1 MRYSASVPKP
11 VKSAHPE
18 LYIRLKAI
26 MPAGESEASW
36 LRLAGVNSSFFQD
49 LKKSGRARNDS
60 IDKLVEAA
68 GMTPAQFYAQDS
80 AGSKGGEQPQERVT
94 GTRERHLP
102 FRSPGEIRDIPLLGT
117 ALGGPFDVS
126 DEGEPLVVELTDVD
140 LDDVIDYVRRPS
152 SLIGQED
159 LYCVTIVGDSM
170 KPWARDGTPAY
181 IGPKRQPSIED
192 HVLVQIMKRDG
203 NGDGR
208 VVSALIK
215 KLCRRTSEY
224 VELEQYN
231 PPLRFRIPVKDI
243 ARIHRVIP
251 WEEIIFF

>member
-1 MRYSASVPKP
+1 MRYSASVPQTS
-11 VKSAHPE
+11 SAAVPD
-18 LYIRLKAI
+18 LYRRLKAI
-26 MPAGESEASW
+26 MPAGETEASW
-36 LRLAGVNSSFFQD
+36 LRAAGVNSSFFQG

-68 GMTPAQFYAQDS
+68 GMTPAQFYAGDAS
-80 AGSKGGEQPQERVT
+80 RTIEEAVS
-94 GTRERHLP
+94 GTRERQLP
-102 FRSPGEIRDIPLLGT
+102 FRAQGEIRDIPLVGT

-126 DEGEPLVVELTDVD
+126 EDGEPIVVELTAIH
-140 LDDVIDYVRRPS
+140 LDNVIDYVRRPS
-152 SLIGQED
+152 SLQGKEE

-170 KPWARDGTPAY
+170 KPWAKDGTPAY
-181 IGPKRQPSIED
+181 INPRHPPAIED

-203 NGDGR
+203 EGNGH

-215 KLCRRTSEY
+215 KLCRRTTSY
-224 VELEQYN
+224 VELEQYH
-231 PPLRFRIPVKDI
+231 PPLRFRVPVKDI